1 MLWPRA
7 ADARAWW
14 RDALRW
20 PAGSGRLVR
29 EADRYG
35 GMQGR
40 AHCHGATGARDLG
53 VRGEDGWGPY
63 KPRTILKP

>member
-1 MLWPRA
+1 MLWRRA

-29 EADRYG
+29 GRSVWRLHE
-35 GMQGR
+35 R

-53 VRGEDGWGPY
+53 VRGGDGRGPY